1 MEMTFKSIAIVGSI
15 IVAKDMPKSRKA
27 VVGRVI
33 KSNNDEISIE
43 CYGTLDESFNNAIHK
58 QVYLNVFDNKEDS
71 IYLGNRAKGM
81 PITTRWTW
89 DINYDDNI
97 VVRDAKLTLGRLDN
111 STVEELLTANY
122 KPWVFSP

>member
-58 QVYLNVFDNKEDS
+58 QVYVNVFDNKEDS

-89 DINYDDNI
+89 DINSDDNI